1 VLGAV
6 HTRVVD
12 SDRRSIALLYRR
24 FAFGANA
31 SELDA
36 AVKRGFAATVD
47 LLLGFVDRDTAD
59 DAPAPVLTA
68 DEALPTDAAAR
79 KAAQERRNAEQKTL
93 VDWWLAR
100 MVTSSVPAREKLVWY
115 WHGHFATAVS
125 KVQVTALM
133 YAQNKLFRQM
143 VVGPFRDLVQA
154 VAKDPAML
162 IWLDSNSNV
171 KAHPNENF
179 ARELMEL
186 FTLGIGNYTEDDVK
200 DAARCFTGW
209 TYNRSAH
216 GFQLRAAQHDTDIK
230 NVLGHSGNFGGEDI
244 IDLITGSDASARFV
258 AARLWSHFAYPIS
271 ATDAVID
278 TIVAARPANIGDLM
292 RAIANHP
299 TFVSE
304 ATYTG
309 LVKQPVEWL
318 VGALRALGVAYQ
330 PKHAALLVPLGQ
342 VPFNPPNVAGWPQNV
357 YWISTATALARLAA
371 AAQLTASA
379 DLRAIS
385 SVPAAQRPAAC
396 ARLLGVDAWSAETTQ
411 ALHTAATDPRALVAV
426 ALVSPEYVL
435 S

>member
-1 VLGAV
+1 MQGAV

-12 SDRRSIALLYRR
+12 SDRRSIGLLYRR
-24 FAFGANA
+24 LAFGANA
-31 SELDA
+31 AELDA
-36 AVKRGFAATVD
+36 AVKRGFAASVD

-125 KVQVTALM
+125 KVQVPALM
-133 YAQNKLFRQM
+133 YAQNQLFRQRA
-143 VVGPFRDLVQA
+143 VSPFRDLVQA

-209 TYNRSAH
+209 TYNRAAH
-216 GFQLRAAQHDTDIK
+216 GFQLRAAQHDTDLK
-230 NVLGHSGNFGGEDI
+230 NVLGHRGSFGGEDV

-299 TFVSE
+299 SFVSE

-330 PKHAALLVPLGQ
+330 PKHAALLGPLGQ
-342 VPFNPPNVAGWPQNV
+342 VPFNPPNVAGWPQND
-357 YWISTATALARLAA
+357 YWISSATALARLTA

-385 SVPAAQRPAAC
+385 SVPAAQRAAAC

-411 ALHTAATDPRALVAV
+411 SLDTAAADPRALVAV